1 MKGMITLDNKCCN
14 NKILEAPFLKE
25 MMKVTYN
32 MWRMGWDER
41 NGGNIS
47 YLLYDDEVSKYIDT
61 NKFTREIKLSFP
73 VKELA
78 NKIFLVTGTGKYFKN
93 VIDSP
98 ETNLGIVKVSEN
110 GNSIYVLWGYED
122 GSSPT
127 SELPAHFMSH
137 IERLKIDKSHRV
149 VIHTHATNVIT
160 MTFVHELDE
169 ATFTKTLWKMCT
181 ECLVVFPDGVG
192 ILPWM
197 VPGSDEIGRKT
208 AEKMKEYRLVIWPYH
223 GIFGTG
229 STVDEAFG
237 LIETVEKAAEVYVKV
252 HSCGQIKQELTDE
265 QLKELARE
273 FKVIV
278 RDGILK

>member
-1 MKGMITLDNKCCN
+1 MIGVENDNVVN
-14 NKILEAPFLKE
+14 NILEAPFLKD
-25 MMKVTYN
+25 MMNTTYN

-41 NGGNIS
+41 NGGNVS
-47 YLLYDDEVSKYIDT
+47 YLLYEDEVSKYIDI
-61 NKFTREIKLSFP
+61 NKKTRKIDLSFP

-93 VIDSP
+93 VIVSP
-98 ETNLGIVKVSEN
+98 ETNLGIVRVSED
-110 GNSIYVLWGYED
+110 GSSIYVIWGYED

-137 IERLKIDKSHRV
+137 MERLKIDKNHRV
-149 VIHTHATNVIT
+149 VMHTHATNVIT
-160 MTFVHELDE
+160 MTFIHELNE
-169 ATFTKTLWKMCT
+169 ASFTKTLWKMCT
-181 ECLVVFPDGVG
+181 ECLVVFPDGIG

-229 STVDEAFG
+229 SSMDETFG

-252 HSCGQIKQELTDE
+252 RSSGEIKQELTDN
-265 QLKELARE
+265 QLKELAKG
-273 FKVIV
+273 FNVTV
-278 RDGILK
+278 RGGILK